1 MYLPPAVD
9 EQARAGEGIPV
20 RAEPGQFTFMLH
32 SHLPYVRENGTWPH
46 GEEWLYEA
54 LAETYVP
61 LLDVLSSLADEG
73 VKGGVTIG
81 LTPILCEQLAD
92 PLVIE
97 RFVEYLVDRAQRAQ
111 RDVER
116 FGTSGDDR
124 SRALAGIARFYAA
137 WYQGLHQRFTGAYR
151 RDVLGAF
158 RGLQD
163 DGVVEIATSAATHG
177 YLPLLLTDAAIR
189 GQIREGVRSY
199 ERFFGRRPRSI
210 WLPECA
216 YRPAV
221 PAGSPLDAERAA
233 RDPNA
238 GLRPGLE
245 YWLESEGLELFFA
258 ETQMIEG
265 GPATSATRGE
275 LIGPYGAVRRRR
287 GAPQPTDAPP
297 RPATTY
303 EPYWVRE
310 SEVAVVGRNERTSL
324 QVWSGTVGYPGDYVY
339 REFHRRDEVSGLQ
352 FWRITGRGVDL
363 ADKELYD
370 PGLAE
375 TRAREH
381 AGHYAWLVH
390 ELLGERRSAG
400 ISAPLIVA
408 AYDTELFGHWWFEG
422 VGWLGDVVR
431 FLSRDPAVQLT
442 TATGRLDTFPPTHA
456 IDLPEGSWGLGGTHF
471 TWWNDQTAWFW
482 PQIHG
487 AEQRL
492 QSLVARELGAGGQAP
507 AGESVESSASTQDVS
522 GESGQGGSGESG
534 QGGSPERLAHLR
546 QACREALLLQASD
559 WPFLVTTG
567 QAGEYA
573 SKRFTEH
580 VERFEVLCGELE
592 GTPPGTPLSR
602 EAVEARKALEALDNP
617 FPTIDPRSFGP
628 PEVAGLG
635 HAEAKTAVI
644 APAR

>member
-1 MYLPPAVD
+1 MYLPPSTD
-9 EQARAGEGIPV
+9 EPTATADAIPV
-20 RAEPGQFTFMLH
+20 RAEAGQFTFMLH

-54 LAETYVP
+54 LAETYIP
-61 LLDVLSSLADEG
+61 LLDVLSALADEG

-92 PLVIE
+92 PLVVD
-97 RFVEYLVDRAQRAQ
+97 RFVEYLVDRAGRAE

-116 FGTSGDDR
+116 FGKAGDVRGR
-124 SRALAGIARFYAA
+124 SLAGVARFYAD
-137 WYQGLHQRFTGAYR
+137 WYRGLHRRFTGPYR

-177 YLPLLLTDAAIR
+177 YLPLLLTDTAIR
-189 GQIREGVRSY
+189 AQIREGVRSY

-221 PAGSPLDAERAA
+221 PEGSPIESERAG

-238 GLRPGLE
+238 RTRPGLE
-245 YWLESEGLELFFA
+245 YWLEAEGLELFFA

-303 EPYWVRE
+303 EPYWVRD

-352 FWRITGRGVDL
+352 YWRITGRGVEL

-370 PGLAE
+370 PELAQ

-390 ELLGERRSAG
+390 ELLEERRAAG
-400 ISAPLIVA
+400 MSAPLIVA

-431 FLSRDPAVQLT
+431 FLSRDPGVQLT
-442 TATGRLDTFPPTHA
+442 TATGRLDTYPPTHA

-471 TWWNDQTAWFW
+471 TWWNEQTAWFW
-482 PQIHG
+482 PHIHG

-492 QSLVARELGAGGQAP
+492 QALVGRELGSAESGLP
-507 AGESVESSASTQDVS
+507 AGESGASGGSAAS
-522 GESGQGGSGESG
+522 GESGASGASGE
-534 QGGSPERLAHLR
+534 RMAHLR

-573 SKRFTEH
+573 SRRFTEH
-580 VERFEVLCGELE
+580 VERFDRLCSDLERTKPGEPL
-592 GTPPGTPLSR
+592 PPD
-602 EAVEARKALEALDNP
+602 AVAARKALEAMDNP
-617 FPTIDPRSFGP
+617 FPTLDPRSFGP
-628 PEVAGLG
+628 PEVAGPG
-635 HAEAKTAVI
+635 HAEAKTAVT

>member
-1 MYLPPAVD
+1 MYLPPTEDQGAR
-9 EQARAGEGIPV
+9 QAEGIPV

-61 LLDVLSSLADEG
+61 LLDVLSALADEG

-92 PLVIE
+92 PLVVE
-97 RFVEYLVDRAQRAQ
+97 RFVEYLVDRASRAE

-116 FGTSGDDR
+116 FAKGGDDQAR
-124 SRALAGIARFYAA
+124 ILAGAARFYAD
-137 WYQGLHQRFTGAYR
+137 WYRGLHERFTGRYR
-151 RDVLGAF
+151 RDVIGAF

-163 DGVVEIATSAATHG
+163 DGVLEVATSAATHG

-199 ERFFGRRPRSI
+199 ERLFGRRPRSI

-216 YRPAV
+216 YRPGV
-221 PAGSPLDAERAA
+221 PEGSPLDADRATGA
-233 RDPNA
+233 PNA
-238 GLRPGLE
+238 TLRSGLE
-245 YWLESEGLELFFA
+245 TWLEAEGLELFFA

-303 EPYWVRE
+303 EPYWVRD

-324 QVWSGTVGYPGDYVY
+324 QVWSGTVGYPGDYLY

-352 FWRITGRGVDL
+352 YWRITGRGVDL
-363 ADKELYD
+363 GNKELYD
-370 PGLAE
+370 PALAQM
-375 TRAREH
+375 RAREH

-390 ELLGERRSAG
+390 ELLEERRSNG

-431 FLSRDPAVQLT
+431 FLSRDPAIRLT

-492 QSLVARELGAGGQAP
+492 QALVVRELGPGG
-507 AGESVESSASTQDVS
+507 AGESGMAGDKAGES
-522 GESGQGGSGESG
+522 GESGESGE
-534 QGGSPERLAHLR
+534 RMAHLR

-573 SKRFTEH
+573 ARRFMEH
-580 VERFEVLCGELE
+580 VERFDRLCSELE
-592 GTPPGTPLSR
+592 GTAPGTLLAR
-602 EAVEARKALEALDNP
+602 EAIEARKLLEALDNP

-628 PEVAGLG
+628 PEIAGPG
-635 HAEAKTAVI
+635 HAETKTAVT